1 MGDVVNLNR
10 FRKQRR
16 RDEREKQASEN
27 RIRFGTPKSET
38 SRQRLEQD
46 RQARDLDG
54 KKRED

>member
-16 RDEREKQASEN
+16 RDEREKQASEH
-27 RIRFGTPKSET
+27 RIRFGQPKSET
-38 SRQRLEQD
+38 TKQRLEQD
-46 RQARDLDG
+46 RVSRDLDG